1 MTDPTPLDAAHA
13 AMSAAPDDDAARL
26 RFYARFAEAEVFL
39 LLEREAEGEVLTPRV
54 FDLEEGP
61 VVLVFDREER
71 LAAFTGAPAPYAALP
86 GRVVARML
94 GGQGIGLGLNLEVA
108 PSALLLAPE
117 AVDWLAGMLGQVPE
131 EHGDRPEE
139 VFAPK
144 GLPEAVLSALDA
156 ALARAAGL
164 AGGVWL
170 VGARYGDGREGHML
184 AFTDAAPGAEA
195 ALARAAGE
203 ALAFSG
209 AEDVRID
216 VTFLDGTDP
225 AAARIARVGLR
236 FDLTPP
242 APDPAP
248 ARRAPGSD
256 PDAPPILR

>member
-1 MTDPTPLDAAHA
+1 M
-13 AMSAAPDDDAARL
+13 
-26 RFYARFAEAEVFL
+26 
-39 LLEREAEGEVLTPRV
+39 
-54 FDLEEGP
+54 
-61 VVLVFDREER
+61 VLVFDREER

-108 PSALLLAPE
+108 PSALLLPPA

-131 EHGDRPEE
+131 ERADRPEE
-139 VFAPK
+139 VSAPK
-144 GLPEAVLSALDA
+144 GLPDAVLAALDA

-170 VGARYGDGREGHML
+170 VAARYGDGRAGHLL
-184 AFTDAAPGAEA
+184 AFTDAALGAEV
-195 ALARAAGE
+195 ALARAVGE

-209 AEDVRID
+209 AEDAGID
-216 VTFLDGTDP
+216 VTFLDGADP

-242 APDPAP
+242 TPELAPEPAP
-248 ARRAPGSD
+248 VRRAPGSD

>member
-13 AMSAAPDDDAARL
+13 AMAAAPEDDAARL
-26 RFYARFAEAEVFL
+26 RFYARLVEAELYL
-39 LLEREAEGEVLTPRV
+39 LLEHEAEGEVLSPRL
-54 FDLEEGP
+54 FDLEDGP
-61 VVLVFDREER
+61 VVLAFDREDR
-71 LAAFTGAPAPYAALP
+71 LAAFAGAPAPYAALP

-94 GGQGIGLGLNLEVA
+94 DGQGIGLGLNLEVA
-108 PSALLLAPE
+108 PSAMLLPPA
-117 AVDWLAGMLGQVPE
+117 AVDWLAGMLAQAPE
-131 EHGDRPEE
+131 ERDERPVE
-139 VFAPK
+139 VFAPG
-144 GLPEAVLSALDA
+144 GLPEAVLAALDA

-164 AGGVWL
+164 ATGVWL
-170 VGARYGDGREGHML
+170 VAARFGDGREGHLL

-209 AEDVRID
+209 AEDLRID
-216 VTFLDGTDP
+216 VTFLDGGDP

-242 APDPAP
+242 AAAPAP
-248 ARRAPGSD
+248 PRRAPGSD